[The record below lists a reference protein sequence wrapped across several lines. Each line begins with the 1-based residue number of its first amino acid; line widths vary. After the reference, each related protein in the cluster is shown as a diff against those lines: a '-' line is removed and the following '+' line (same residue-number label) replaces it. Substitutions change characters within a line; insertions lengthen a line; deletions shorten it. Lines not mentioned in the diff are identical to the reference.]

1 MRTLFRQGT
10 DIAFDTPPTIAVIV
24 TSDDEA
30 SLENLARLPAN
41 HATLNH
47 YYRPGITVYVTQ
59 EALTSH
65 VAKAV
70 IEFVKNTAAY
80 GIQGYCEV
88 VLTDPL
94 ALPQGQAWIREI
106 KSILQTVPH
115 INADGHLSHHA
126 VKPSV
131 TYATYHDFIMS
142 ELDPDYSE
150 IVILDDTSTYVHPLT
165 QRLVN
170 YEFDAA
176 YRWG

>member
-1 MRTLFRQGT
+1 MRTMFRQGT
-10 DIAFDTPPTIAVIV
+10 DIAFDIPPTIAVIV

-30 SLENLARLPAN
+30 QLENLARLPAN
-41 HATLNH
+41 HASLNH
-47 YYRPGITVYVTQ
+47 YYKPGITVYVTQ
-59 EALTSH
+59 EALTSR

-70 IEFVKNTAAY
+70 IEFVKNATSY

-94 ALPQGQAWIREI
+94 VLPQGQAWIREI
-106 KSILQTVPH
+106 KDVLQTVPH
-115 INADGHLSHHA
+115 ISADGHLGHRA

-150 IVILDDTSTYVHPLT
+150 IVILDDTHTSVHPLSE
-165 QRLVN
+165 RLIN